1 MLKPGYIQN
10 LERKHLIA
18 PYIHDFQDST
28 SFKSGDKIRV
38 DAKKGW
44 LLILG
49 K

>member
-10 LERKHLIA
+10 LERKPLFA
-18 PYIHDFQDST
+18 SYIQDFQDST
-28 SFKSGDKIRV
+28 FFKSGDKIRV
-38 DAKKGW
+38 EAKKGW

>member
-28 SFKSGDKIRV
+28 AFRQGTKLEWMQ
-38 DAKKGW
+38 KKDGC
-44 LLILG
+44 
-49 K
+49 